1 MLGTTARR
9 RFRSFAAI
17 MMLVM
22 ATGWLPPTQAAD
34 PTSGTAFAVDL
45 LRALRGTPGN
55 LAFSPASVSLALT
68 LPWSGARGATAAEMA
83 RVLHLSGTP
92 DAVLPGVA
100 DQLGRLND
108 PKRTAY
114 TLRVANRIFPER
126 TYALQKPFLDR
137 MATLGAPAEGLDF
150 RRAPDPS
157 RRRINTWVAEQTSDR
172 IRDLLPPPSIDAETR
187 LVLANA
193 IYLLA
198 DWLSPFTRETTRFVP
213 FFFPHGDRPV
223 PTMHQ
228 VSTFKFVAAD
238 GVKLLEMPY
247 VGGDLAMTIVLPDA
261 RDGLPALEQSLDA
274 RRLDAWIAALKPQK
288 VAVVLPKFTL
298 DPPSSL
304 ALADVLKGLGM
315 KLAFDPE
322 RADFTGI
329 AAPPNPADRL
339 VISDVFHK
347 AFVKVDEKGTEAAAA
362 TAVVM
367 QRAGA
372 MPDPQRPQE
381 FRADHPFLFLIRDL
395 KTGGVL
401 FLGRVVDPA

>member
-1 MLGTTARR
+1 MLSRTARR
-9 RFRSFAAI
+9 HSRVFAAM

-34 PTSGTAFAVDL
+34 PMGGTAFAVDL
-45 LRALRGTPGN
+45 LHALRGTPGN
-55 LAFSPASVSLALT
+55 LAISPASVSLALT

-92 DAVLPGVA
+92 DSVLPGVA
-100 DQLGRLND
+100 DQLARLND

-114 TLRVANRIFPER
+114 TLRVANRLFPER
-126 TYALQKPFLDR
+126 TYALQKAFLDR
-137 MATLGAPAEGLDF
+137 MASLGAPAEGLDF
-150 RRAPDPS
+150 RRAPGPS
-157 RRRINTWVAEQTSDR
+157 RQRINTWVAEQTSDR
-172 IRDLLPPPSIDAETR
+172 IRDLLPPPAINAETR
-187 LVLANA
+187 LVLVNA

-198 DWLSPFTRETTRFVP
+198 DWLSPFSRETTRFVP
-213 FFFPHGDRPV
+213 FFFPTGDRPV

-228 VSTFKFVAAD
+228 VGTFKFAAAD

-247 VGGDLAMTIVLPDA
+247 VGGALAMTIVLPDA

-274 RRLDAWIAALKPQK
+274 RRLDTWIAALKPQK
-288 VAVVLPKFTL
+288 VAVVLPKFTI
-298 DPPSSL
+298 DPPSPL

-315 KLAFDPE
+315 KLAFDRE
-322 RADFTGI
+322 QADFTGI
-329 AAPPNPADRL
+329 AAPPSPADRL